1 MKKTLL
7 VLGLVCLMVLGACGA
22 ASTEPLKIDSVT
34 LARDDG
40 SGNAGET
47 VTEFKPTDHDFH
59 ATVKLNRIEGG
70 LKVKLT
76 WVVVDAGGNTNR
88 VLDSSEFT
96 ALAANV
102 VNGKVS
108 LPNDWP
114 TGKYRLDIY
123 LNDKLAQSVDF
134 DVA

>member
-59 ATVKLNRIEGG
+59 ATIKLNRIEGG

-76 WVVVDAGGNTNR
+76 WIVVDAGGSTNR
-88 VLDSSEFT
+88 VLDNSEFT
-96 ALAANV
+96 ALAGNV
-102 VNGKVS
+102 VNGKAS

-114 TGKYRLDIY
+114 TGKYRLDVY

-134 DVA
+134 NVA

>member
-1 MKKTLL
+1 MKKGLL
-7 VLGLVCLMVLGACGA
+7 FFGLFCLMLLGACSG
-22 ASTEPLKIDSVT
+22 SSGPVKIDSVT

-47 VTEFKPTDHDFH
+47 VTNFSPTDHVFH
-59 ATVKLNRIEGG
+59 ATVTLNHIETD

-76 WVVVDAGGNTNR
+76 WVAVDANGQTNQTIG
-88 VLDSSEFT
+88 SSEFT
-96 ALAANV
+96 ALAGNV
-102 VNGKVS
+102 INGQAS

-123 LNDKLAQSVDF
+123 LNDTLQQSVAF
-134 DVA
+134 NVA